1 MARKPPLSLR
11 DQKPSMHATRSSVLR
26 RRAIRR
32 IVALTAVVFTAS
44 SASAQTGATC
54 EPPKESNEAQLLAFF
69 ATPIAFS
76 PGGMLEGLRPGQ
88 IRVGFEAAYVPSPSR
103 EIQQPEACYGIKK
116 TENTNLSPVFPR
128 PRVAIG
134 LPGGVVL
141 EGSYLPPIS
150 VADAEPNLGSVALS
164 RPWRLRGS
172 DEQGHVD
179 VLLRA
184 HATFGWVRGSITCP
198 EKNLQQDDP
207 GAACYGTEKSHDTY
221 KPNMFGGEGV
231 LVRQGAA
238 ERWGA
243 YGSGGVTMLR
253 PRFQVGFQ
261 YLNGGFDDTKIR
273 VDMARLAVGTGAWY
287 RVSSAA
293 AVTAELYSVPT
304 DATTFRLGGA
314 YTFR

>member
-1 MARKPPLSLR
+1 
-11 DQKPSMHATRSSVLR
+11 MHATRSSVLR
-26 RRAIRR
+26 RGAIRR
-32 IVALTAVVFTAS
+32 ISVLTAVVFTAS
-44 SASAQTGATC
+44 SASAQTGVTC

-76 PGGMLEGLRPGQ
+76 PGGMLAGLRAGQ
-88 IRVGFEAAYVPSPSR
+88 VRVGFEAAYVPSPSR
-103 EIQQPEACYGIKK
+103 EMQQPEACYGIKK

-164 RPWRLRGS
+164 YPWRVRGS

-198 EKNLQQDDP
+198 EKSLQ
-207 GAACYGTEKSHDTY
+207 
-221 KPNMFGGEGV
+221 
-231 LVRQGAA
+231 
-238 ERWGA
+238 
-243 YGSGGVTMLR
+243 
-253 PRFQVGFQ
+253 
-261 YLNGGFDDTKIR
+261 
-273 VDMARLAVGTGAWY
+273 
-287 RVSSAA
+287 
-293 AVTAELYSVPT
+293 
-304 DATTFRLGGA
+304 
-314 YTFR
+314 

>member
-1 MARKPPLSLR
+1 
-11 DQKPSMHATRSSVLR
+11 MHATRSSVLR

-261 YLNGGFDDTKIR
+261 YTNAAFDDTKIS
-273 VDMARLAVGTGAWY
+273 VDMTRFALSAGSWY
-287 RVSSAA
+287 RVGTSA
-293 AVTAELYSVPT
+293 AVTAELYSVPA

>member
-1 MARKPPLSLR
+1 
-11 DQKPSMHATRSSVLR
+11 MHATRSSVLR

-253 PRFQVGFQ
+253 PRFQVGLQ
-261 YLNGGFDDTKIR
+261 DRNGGFDDTKIR